1 MCAPTDVLVKL
12 ICMRLPLL
20 MTLALSLPTAVS
32 PVQGASLL
40 EPSGQ
45 SLADGWRFHLG
56 DAPGAEEAGFSTA
69 GWEEVT
75 LPHPARL
82 EARVTNP
89 ADLQQ
94 WEGVCWYRKRL
105 ELPASAIGQ
114 TVWVRFEGAMNRA
127 CLYANGKLIGENT
140 DGYLPLVG
148 DLTAFARTPGPI
160 ELAVRLENAS
170 SPLTGPKPLEQL
182 DFHLYH
188 GLYRTAH
195 LFIKGP
201 LHITDEIMENK
212 PASGGVFVTFHE
224 VSAASATVDT
234 RVHLRNRAGSP
245 ASFTL
250 QVRLTDLEGRE
261 IKREVRAGLSLPA
274 NTEDAFQ
281 IPLVVDQPE
290 LWSPRSPALHL
301 LEVSVLGP
309 DGEVIDTRSERI
321 GIRKV
326 AFRPGALLINDEPW
340 FLRGVNR
347 HQEYPYVG
355 NAVPANAQYRD
366 AFLIKSAGF
375 DYVRLSHYPQSPDFM
390 AACDELGL
398 VTLPAILAW
407 QYNPGTEAF
416 YANRIQAAR
425 ELIRRDRNHACAL
438 FWEVSL
444 NETKMAA
451 EFVQRL
457 VNAAKE
463 EYPGDQLYT
472 AGWVDGYDIKLTARQ
487 HKSTEEFAKATFPAL
502 VSEYGDWEYYALN
515 AGLNQGAWKDLKGP
529 DRNSRQTRADG
540 KVRLLQQ
547 ATNFQEAHN
556 ENLGT
561 SAFGDG
567 LWVMFD
573 YNRGYS
579 ADLETSGVAD
589 SFRVPKYSY
598 YFYQSQ
604 RDASDVLTTASG
616 EKIGG
621 PMVHIATAWTIE
633 SPLAVRV
640 FSNAEEVEL
649 FRDGKS
655 MGRQKPA
662 RGSMAEH
669 LRHPPFVF
677 DLAPFTPGELRA
689 VAYIGG
695 KLVAEHH
702 VRTPGKGI
710 ALRLRVSIDGRAPS
724 RDGDLLFI
732 HAEEVDA
739 NGTIVPGSARSV
751 TFSAHGPGEIVGD
764 RAVESTGG
772 IASALL
778 RTGRSAGSIVL
789 RAEAPGLTAAETT
802 LDLR

>member
-1 MCAPTDVLVKL
+1 
-12 ICMRLPLL
+12 MRLILPT
-20 MTLALSLPTAVS
+20 TLALSLAGS
-32 PVQGASLL
+32 PVQGSPLNETSGESLD
-40 EPSGQ
+40 
-45 SLADGWRFHLG
+45 DGWRFHLG
-56 DAPGAEEAGFSTA
+56 DALGAEDAGYATT

-82 EARVTNP
+82 EARVTNRT
-89 ADLQQ
+89 DLQQ
-94 WEGVCWYRKRL
+94 WEGVCWYRKRID
-105 ELPASAIGQ
+105 LPASAIGQ

-127 CLYANGKLIGENT
+127 RLYANGKLIGENT

-148 DLTAFARTPGPI
+148 DLTAFARSPGPI

-188 GLYRTAH
+188 GLYRTAR

-224 VSAASATVDT
+224 VSAASATIGT
-234 RVHLRNRAGSP
+234 LVHLRNRAETP

-250 QVRLTDLEGRE
+250 QARLTDLQGRE
-261 IKREVRAGLSLPA
+261 IKREVRTGLSLPA
-274 NTEDAFQ
+274 NADEAFQ
-281 IPLVVDQPE
+281 IPLVVNQPA
-290 LWSPRSPALHL
+290 LWSPSSPNLQI
-301 LEVSVLGP
+301 LEVSVLAP
-309 DGEVIDTRSERI
+309 DGEVLDARSERI

-425 ELIRRDRNHACAL
+425 ELIRRDRNHASAV

-444 NETKMAA
+444 NETKMAP

-457 VNAAKE
+457 VKAAKE

-487 HKSTEEFAKATFPAL
+487 HMSTKEFAKATFPAL
-502 VSEYGDWEYYALN
+502 VSEYGDWEFYALN

-540 KVRLLQQ
+540 EVRLLQQ

-573 YNRGYS
+573 YNRGYA

-604 RDASDVLTTASG
+604 RDASDVITTAGG

-621 PMVHIATAWTIE
+621 PMVHIATAWTVE
-633 SPLAVRV
+633 SPPTVRV

-655 MGRQKPA
+655 QGRQKPA
-662 RGSMAEH
+662 RGPMSDR

-695 KLVAEHH
+695 KPVAEHR
-702 VRTPGKGI
+702 VRTPGEAIG
-710 ALRLRVSIDGRAPS
+710 LRLRVAVDGRAPD
-724 RDGDLLFI
+724 RNGDLVFV

-739 NGTIVPGSARSV
+739 NGTVVPGPARSV
-751 TFSAHGPGEIVGD
+751 TFSARGPGEIVGD
-764 RAVESTGG
+764 RVVESAAG

-778 RTGRSAGSIVL
+778 RTGRAAGSIVL
-789 RAEAPGLTAAETT
+789 RAEAPGLTAAENTV
-802 LDLR
+802 DLR

>member
-1 MCAPTDVLVKL
+1 MVGSLL
-12 ICMRLPLL
+12 HGSPLL
-20 MTLALSLPTAVS
+20 ES
-32 PVQGASLL
+32 
-40 EPSGQ
+40 SGQ
-45 SLADGWRFHLG
+45 SLNDGWRFHLG
-56 DAPGAEEAGFSTA
+56 DVPGAEAPEVSTA
-69 GWEEVT
+69 DWEEVT
-75 LPHPARL
+75 LPHPARI
-82 EARVTNP
+82 EARVTNRE
-89 ADLQQ
+89 DLQQ

-105 ELPASAIGQ
+105 ELPASAAGQ

-127 CLYANGKLIGENT
+127 RLYANGKLIGENT

-148 DLTAFARTPGPI
+148 DLTSFARDSGPI

-170 SPLTGPKPLEQL
+170 SPITGPKPLNKL

-188 GLYRTAH
+188 GIYRTAR
-195 LFIKGP
+195 LFMKGP
-201 LHITDEIMENK
+201 LHITDETLENK
-212 PASGGVFVTFHE
+212 PASGGVFVTFSE
-224 VSAASATVDT
+224 VSAASATIDT
-234 RVHLRNRAGSP
+234 RVHLRNRATTP

-250 QVRLTDLEGRE
+250 QARLTDLQGRE
-261 IKREVRAGLSLPA
+261 IKRETRTGLSLPA
-274 NTEDAFQ
+274 DSDEAFQ
-281 IPLVVDQPE
+281 LSLVIERPA
-290 LWSPRSPALHL
+290 LWSPRSPNLHL
-301 LEVSVLGP
+301 LEVSVLAP
-309 DGEVIDTRSERI
+309 DGEVLDARSERI

-326 AFRPGALLINDEPW
+326 AFRPGKLLINDEPW

-347 HQEYPYVG
+347 HQEYPHVG
-355 NAVPANAQYRD
+355 NAVPSNAQYRD

-407 QYNPGTEAF
+407 QYNPGTEEF
-416 YANRIQAAR
+416 YTNRIQEAR
-425 ELIRRDRNHACAL
+425 ELIRRDRNHASAL

-444 NETKMAA
+444 NETKMDLGL
-451 EFVQRL
+451 VQRL
-457 VNAAKE
+457 VEAARE
-463 EYPGDQLYT
+463 EYPGDQLHT

-487 HKSTEEFAKATFPAL
+487 HDSTQEFAEADFPAL
-502 VSEYGDWEYYALN
+502 VSEYGDWEYHAQN
-515 AGLNQGAWKDLKGP
+515 AGFNQEAWKDLKGT
-529 DRNSRQTRADG
+529 DRNSRQTRAG
-540 KVRLLQQ
+540 GEVRLLQQ

-561 SAFGDG
+561 RAFGDG

-573 YNRGYS
+573 YNRGYTG
-579 ADLETSGVAD
+579 DLETSGVAD
-589 SFRVPKYSY
+589 AFRAPKYSY

-621 PMVHIATAWTIE
+621 PMVRIATAWTFD

-655 MGRQKPA
+655 VARRKPTHGPMSD
-662 RGSMAEH
+662 RLG
-669 LRHPPFVF
+669 HPPFVF
-677 DLAPFTPGELRA
+677 NLEPFTAGELRA

-695 KLVAEHH
+695 KPVAEHV
-702 VRTPGKGI
+702 VRTPGEAS
-710 ALRLRVSIDGRAPS
+710 ALRLRVAIDGRPPA
-724 RDGDLLFI
+724 RDGDLLFV
-732 HAEEVDA
+732 HAEEVDV
-739 NGTIVPGSARSV
+739 NGTVVPGPVRPV
-751 TFSAHGPGEIVGD
+751 TFSARGPGEIVGD
-764 RAVESTGG
+764 GIVPSAAG

-778 RTGRSAGSIVL
+778 RTAHGKGPIIL

>member
-1 MCAPTDVLVKL
+1 MHLSVVGSLV
-12 ICMRLPLL
+12 RGS
-20 MTLALSLPTAVS
+20 T
-32 PVQGASLL
+32 LL
-40 EPSGQ
+40 ETSGH
-45 SLADGWRFHLG
+45 SLDSGWRFHLG
-56 DAPGAEEAGFSTA
+56 DAPGAEDAGFSTA
-69 GWEEVT
+69 DWEEIT
-75 LPHPARL
+75 LPHPARI

-89 ADLQQ
+89 TDLQQ
-94 WEGVCWYRKRL
+94 WEGVCWYRTRL
-105 ELPASAIGQ
+105 ELPASAIGR

-127 CLYANGKLIGENT
+127 RLYANGKLIGENT

-148 DLTAFARTPGPI
+148 DLTAIARNPGPI
-160 ELAVRLENAS
+160 ELAVRLENAA
-170 SPLTGPKPLEQL
+170 SPLTGPKPLDQL

-188 GLYRTAH
+188 GLYRTAR

-212 PASGGVFVTFHE
+212 PASGGVFVTFPE
-224 VSAASATVDT
+224 VSAASATIDT
-234 RVHLRNRAGSP
+234 RVHLRNRAATP

-250 QVRLTDLEGRE
+250 QVRLTDLQGRE
-261 IKREVRAGLSLPA
+261 IKREVRTSLSLPA
-274 NTEDAFQ
+274 DTDEAFK

-301 LEVSVLGP
+301 IEVSVLAP
-309 DGEVIDTRSERI
+309 DGEVIDARIERI

-407 QYNPGTEAF
+407 QYNPGTETF
-416 YANRIQAAR
+416 YANRIRAAR
-425 ELIRRDRNHACAL
+425 ELIRRDRNHASAL

-444 NETKMAA
+444 NETKMDPG
-451 EFVQRL
+451 FVERL
-457 VNAAKE
+457 VRAAKE
-463 EYPGDQLYT
+463 EYPGDQLCT

-487 HKSTEEFAKATFPAL
+487 HKSTEEFAQATFPAL

-515 AGLNQGAWKDLKGP
+515 AGFNQGAWKDLKGP
-529 DRNSRQTRADG
+529 ERNSRQTRADG
-540 KVRLLQQ
+540 EVRLLQQ

-561 SAFGDG
+561 HAFGDG

-573 YNRGYS
+573 YNRGYA

-589 SFRVPKYSY
+589 SFRVPKYST
-598 YFYQSQ
+598 YFYRSQ
-604 RDASDVLTTASG
+604 RDASEMLTTAGG

-621 PMVHIATAWTIE
+621 PMVHIATAWTAG

-649 FRDGKS
+649 FRDGES
-655 MGRQKPA
+655 LGLQNPA
-662 RGSMAEH
+662 RGPMAEH
-669 LRHPPFVF
+669 LRHSPFLF

-695 KLVAEHH
+695 KPVAEHR
-702 VRTPGKGI
+702 VRTPGEAI
-710 ALRLRVSIDGRAPS
+710 ALRLRVAIDGRAPS
-724 RDGDLLFI
+724 RDGDLLFV

-739 NGTIVPGSARSV
+739 NGTVVPDSARSV
-751 TFSAHGPGEIVGD
+751 TFSARGPGEIVGD
-764 RAVESTGG
+764 RVVKSAAGT
-772 IASALL
+772 ASALL

-789 RAEAPGLTAAETT
+789 SAEAPGLTAAETT